1 MLPKV
6 TDRQSRSRRAL
17 VRDPL
22 IGAVNP
28 STGDAARGA
37 EDLVTVPHAG
47 NISSDTRA
55 GRARP
60 PGVACSSSAA

>member
-6 TDRQSRSRRAL
+6 TDRRSISRRRF
-17 VRDPL
+17 VWDPL

-28 STGDAARGA
+28 STGDDARGA

-55 GRARP
+55 G
-60 PGVACSSSAA
+60 

>member
-6 TDRQSRSRRAL
+6 TDRRSISRRAL

-28 STGDAARGA
+28 STGDDARGA

-55 GRARP
+55 G
-60 PGVACSSSAA
+60 